1 MKLAVSHNHRCTT
14 IGALL
19 PFLGFCKCPEMAT
32 IQSLIDEYAA
42 SLEALSGAIFQAEV
56 CARLQT
62 FIIGFQTVPDKP
74 HGDAGLDAFSDHGER
89 AYCCYGPEHDQFKTP
104 KQRETAIVTKFRSD
118 LRRLYE
124 VEFDKKVLRICE
136 SPEMA
141 SILPKGRRIKEI
153 QLLVNWFES
162 HRILSPI
169 LSLAEE
175 YQHASKC
182 RYVSEGADVIV
193 VGPKDL
199 ANRYAVD
206 EVTITRA
213 RQRIF
218 IQKVK
223 SKAESLVLENTAKF
237 DIKRERLKQIVSGHA
252 EQIDGL
258 WQELQSCWRMAL
270 AFEQELSDTL
280 PNLHRDFE
288 ANRARILKRVLML
301 MVGSPEPWAALG
313 QATDVAA
320 GILQPD
326 FGNLYGML
334 IEDVSSGEI
343 ARLIG
348 ECPIG
353 WETPVSL
360 A

>member
-1 MKLAVSHNHRCTT
+1 
-14 IGALL
+14 
-19 PFLGFCKCPEMAT
+19 
-32 IQSLIDEYAA
+32 
-42 SLEALSGAIFQAEV
+42 
-56 CARLQT
+56 
-62 FIIGFQTVPDKP
+62 
-74 HGDAGLDAFSDHGER
+74 
-89 AYCCYGPEHDQFKTP
+89 
-104 KQRETAIVTKFRSD
+104 
-118 LRRLYE
+118 
-124 VEFDKKVLRICE
+124 
-136 SPEMA
+136 
-141 SILPKGRRIKEI
+141 
-153 QLLVNWFES
+153 
-162 HRILSPI
+162 
-169 LSLAEE
+169 
-175 YQHASKC
+175 
-182 RYVSEGADVIV
+182 
-193 VGPKDL
+193 
-199 ANRYAVD
+199 
-206 EVTITRA
+206 
-213 RQRIF
+213 
-218 IQKVK
+218 
-223 SKAESLVLENTAKF
+223 VLENTAKF